1 MNKTVEIQIL
11 EKVKKARRGAL
22 FFNENFI
29 DTGNADTIRKALERL
44 VKAGDLMR
52 IATGIYVRPEIDPVI
67 GAVTPGI
74 DEIAKAI
81 AKRDK
86 ARIVPT
92 GVYALNR
99 LGLSTQVPLNVVYLT
114 DGAARKVKIG
124 KRAITFKRTTPKN
137 LAAIGEITKL
147 VIQALRAIGKENV
160 TPEETEK
167 IQELLRKENRVHL
180 RHDYWLAPEW
190 IRRIMQPVLKMQIG
204 QKKEKEDLQ
213 IQ

>member
-1 MNKTVEIQIL
+1 MSLTVELLIL
-11 EKVKKARRGAL
+11 ERVKKARRGAL

-29 DTGNADTIRKALERL
+29 TAGNADAVRKALERL
-44 VKAGDLMR
+44 VKAGELMR

-74 DEIAKAI
+74 DEIARAI

-114 DGAARKVKIG
+114 DGAARKIRIG
-124 KRAITFKRTTPKN
+124 KRAINFKKTTPKN
-137 LAAIGEITKL
+137 LTAIGEISKL
-147 VIQALRAIGKENV
+147 AIQALRAIGKDKVSPDEI
-160 TPEETEK
+160 EK
-167 IQELLRKENRVHL
+167 IQLLLKQEKAAHL
-180 RHDYWLAPEW
+180 KHDYLLAPEW
-190 IRRIMQPVLKMQIG
+190 IRRIIQPVLKQ
-204 QKKEKEDLQ
+204 EP
-213 IQ
+213 